1 MGCLPI
7 CFGGNEMDRIIEET
21 IRLNNLFDIYK
32 GLLTEKQKAYFSYYY
47 RDDYS
52 LSEVAELM
60 DVSRNAVHEQVRN
73 VVERLNHY
81 EEILGFHKRKRQIFQ
96 LLETLN
102 DRVGDQDEIKKFIKE
117 IKKVVE

>member
-1 MGCLPI
+1 
-7 CFGGNEMDRIIEET
+7 MDRLIEET
-21 IRLNNLFDIYK
+21 VRLNDLFDIYK
-32 GLLTEKQKAYFSYYY
+32 GLLTEKQNAYFSYYY

-52 LSEVAELM
+52 LSEIAELM
-60 DVSRNAVHEQVRN
+60 DVSRNAVHEQVKN

-81 EEILGFHKRKRQIFQ
+81 EEILGFYKRKRQTVQ

-102 DRVGDQDEIKKFIKE
+102 DRMGNQEEAKKIIEE